1 METFL
6 KIISLIIGMIIGLVI
21 HAIPVIFIIWIVK
34 MIWG

>member
-6 KIISLIIGMIIGLVI
+6 KIITLIIGMILGLI
-21 HAIPVIFIIWIVK
+21 TTAIPVIFIIWIVK